1 MGKKRLPLLLAL
13 FLLLSA
19 CGGPGDPEAPP
30 TPYPRGSGGYI
41 AARSR
46 THAGSLTT
54 DRGTH

>member
-19 CGGPGDPEAPP
+19 CGGPGDPEATPTSAP
-30 TPYPRGSGGYI
+30 TPEAAVTSHPR
-41 AARSR
+41 R
-46 THAGSLTT
+46 SLTT